1 MKRFIID
8 NIILPAG
15 LLALLAAA
23 GCTREELAPAQA
35 GDFVAPSEFEI
46 GWLYGDV
53 VNIDTRAEQSVTVE
67 NRVTSLYVLLAGSDG
82 EIIHRKSYWVTRDS
96 EIPDG
101 YDNIITAY
109 SEKVSADGEASRG
122 TIPAFF
128 TRADNSVDFD
138 MLLYRNSAPFTFYAV
153 ANYSDAVGQQLDRV
167 SNAAGLEE
175 LSSRFTTEGNVNR
188 TRFLMTA
195 KESGINLNIDDEG
208 KIERVGVNLD
218 LKRVDA
224 KIKFNLTVDIEDA
237 VDGSVLFDN
246 MAYRVHRV
254 PDVTFLFPKDKGQG
268 DGQEWDAAAIA
279 EAQSP
284 DSGYSCMLDDN
295 YQTFDTTRVNGGTFA
310 FYLRENRPNPK
321 KRITPEEQGDW
332 STLYAMREAWPG
344 GEENPVDEVSNR
356 VPVHGRRFTYAPDN
370 ATFVEISGDLSYTRT
385 AADGSKEEVF
395 GNVTYMVHLGETGNA
410 PNDVEAVNNYDV
422 RRNVSYIYNMRIT
435 GINNFVVEVTQ
446 GEERRPGAE
455 GDITVSTNKQVTI
468 DAHYARLLFQ
478 LDRTSIEAGA
488 SWSVRTPIGEV
499 SYDKKS
505 GLINRP
511 YDYKWVLFAVNADF
525 GVSSDVMVKFPGTQ
539 AYDGGVQFF
548 DGYDQPKDDA
558 TIKDA
563 IDADRGNKIL
573 YNGQTYTF
581 KNYLDANRSDKNYY
595 SPGKS
600 TSRWNALTKHAC
612 LMDINQLINYLT
624 WSLDNNPDIFVE
636 DADGHELVTVTAF
649 CDEYT
654 YIYDPRVEDYVHPG
668 ESVAEMS
675 TGEDDKKRRLLLRKA
690 YADAGSRVMNITPM
704 ATTAYSPDGNTTLT
718 NSYITITQNSIK
730 TIYNPDFTDT
740 AWGLETTNETGPL
753 THVTN
758 RIGDNG
764 PIHDNYNNEIGK
776 RTNTL
781 GDGRTN
787 FLNFWVGTDKNGN
800 DRQGT
805 IRWTDAMNVNKDVEN
820 GNDLNV
826 DYRNAFY
833 ACITRNRDLNG
844 NNLIDANE
852 IYWYLA
858 ARDQLTG
865 LWIGQGAIDD
875 EAWMYQGDG
884 SEQNHLIT
892 SSHRPVGGNYWI
904 IWAEEGAS
912 LGGLRISGD
921 DEYKDAQNQ
930 PLPYDYRCVR
940 NLGIDIAEK
949 KAPEHFAGISD
960 RIKNGES
967 DYYTVDASVINS
979 RALRSSPDDGIN
991 LPLDNERSQN
1001 NTPFRS
1007 FDVRSSSIT
1016 SNLGVMTWLEMAD
1029 YLNRNM
1035 NPCPQGWRVPNQREV
1050 LIMASLV
1057 GENGFNL
1064 NSDYDRHLGI
1074 ATSFSF
1080 NGKSLYANGE
1090 RYGFIYGGD
1099 NVYLHNQGNSD
1110 RNNNGRVLLQF
1121 RCVRDHTGN

>member
-1 MKRFIID
+1 MKHFITD
-8 NIILPAG
+8 NIILV
-15 LLALLAAA
+15 LFALLAAA
-23 GCTREELAPAQA
+23 GCTREELAPAPA

-46 GWLYGDV
+46 GWEYGEV
-53 VNIDTRAEQSVTVE
+53 VNIDTRTEQSVTVE

-101 YDNIITAY
+101 YNNIITAY
-109 SEKVSADGEASRG
+109 SEKTSADGEASRG
-122 TIPAFF
+122 TIPEFF
-128 TRADNSVDFD
+128 TEDDNSTDFD
-138 MLLYRNSAPFTFYAV
+138 MSPYSDRGPFIFYAV
-153 ANYSDAVGQQLDRV
+153 ANYSDAVSQE
-167 SNAAGLEE
+167 LESVGTDADLE
-175 LSSRFTTEGNVNR
+175 ALTSRFTTEGNVNR

-224 KIKFNLTVDIEDA
+224 KIKFNVTVDIEDA
-237 VDGSVLFDN
+237 VEGTVLFDN
-246 MAYRVHRV
+246 MTYRVHRV
-254 PDVTFLFPKDKGQG
+254 PDVTFLFPKEKGQG
-268 DGQEWDAAAIA
+268 AGQEWDAAAID

-295 YQTFDTTRVNGGTFA
+295 YQTFDTTRTDGGTFA

-385 AADGSKEEVF
+385 AADGSEEEVF
-395 GNVTYMVHLGETGNA
+395 GSVTYMVHLGETGNA

-435 GINNFVVEVTQ
+435 GINNFVVEVTE

-455 GDITVSTNKQVTI
+455 GDITVSTNKQVTL
-468 DAHYARLLFQ
+468 DAHYGRVLFQ

-499 SYDKKS
+499 SYDKES

-558 TIKDA
+558 TLRDDIEDDMGNHIQYGGKHYSFKDYLSA
-563 IDADRGNKIL
+563 NYGDA
-573 YNGQTYTF
+573 
-581 KNYLDANRSDKNYY
+581 NYY
-595 SPGKS
+595 SPRNDHN
-600 TSRWNALTKHAC
+600 RWNNLSDHAC
-612 LMDINQLINYLT
+612 LLDINQLINYLK

-668 ESVAEMS
+668 ESVTEIS
-675 TGEDDKKRRLLLRKA
+675 TSDNDKRRRLLLWKD
-690 YADAGSRVMNITPM
+690 YVDAGSRVMNITPM

-718 NSYITITQNSIK
+718 NSYITISQNSIK
-730 TIYNPDFTDT
+730 SIYNPDRTDT
-740 AWGLETTNETGPL
+740 AWGLETTNETGKL
-753 THVTN
+753 THETQ
-758 RIGDNG
+758 IIAGSYG
-764 PIHDNYNNEIGK
+764 PIHNNNGNEIGD

-781 GDGRTN
+781 NDGRTN
-787 FLNFWVGTDKNGN
+787 FLNFWVGTDRYGS
-800 DRQGT
+800 T
-805 IRWTDAMNVNKDVEN
+805 IHWTDAMNVNRDVEN
-820 GNDLNV
+820 GNDLNE

-844 NNLIDANE
+844 NNLIDADE

-865 LWIGQGAIDD
+865 LWIGQGALDD
-875 EAWMYQGDG
+875 EAWMYNGDG
-884 SEQNHLIT
+884 TEINHLIT
-892 SSHRPVGGNYWI
+892 SSHRNNADGNLYWVL
-904 IWAEEGAS
+904 WAEEGAS
-912 LGGLRISGD
+912 LGGLRVGGD
-921 DEYKDAQNQ
+921 EHTNNG
-930 PLPYDYRCVR
+930 YDYRCVR
-940 NLGIDIAEK
+940 NLGIDIAEEE
-949 KAPEHFAGISD
+949 APQHFAEISN
-960 RIKNGES
+960 RIDNGDQ
-967 DYYTVDASVINS
+967 DYHTIDASIINS
-979 RALRSSPDDGIN
+979 RALRTSPDEGIN
-991 LPLDNERSQN
+991 LPFDHERSQN

-1007 FDVRSSSIT
+1007 FDVRTANGDSI
-1016 SNLGVMTWLEMAD
+1016 SWLRMRD
-1029 YLNRNM
+1029 NINDNG
-1035 NPCPQGWRVPNQREV
+1035 NPCPEGWRVPNQREM
-1050 LIMASLV
+1050 LIIMSFD
-1057 GENGFNL
+1057 GQNGF
-1064 NSDYDRHLGI
+1064 SLGDSPVAT

-1080 NGKSLYANGE
+1080 CGTGSYDDD
-1090 RYGFIYGGD
+1090 RYGFYFSPPNIRLSDGD
-1099 NVYLHNQGNSD
+1099 ASVRL
-1110 RNNNGRVLLQF
+1110 
-1121 RCVRDHTGN
+1121 RCVRDTPSAY

>member
-1 MKRFIID
+1 MKHFITD
-8 NIILPAG
+8 NIILV
-15 LLALLAAA
+15 LFALLAAA
-23 GCTREELAPAQA
+23 GCTREELAPAPA

-46 GWLYGDV
+46 GWEYGDV
-53 VNIDTRAEQSVTVE
+53 VNIDTRTEQSVTVE

-82 EIIHRKSYWVTRDS
+82 KIIHRKSYWVTRDS
-96 EIPDG
+96 QIPDG

-109 SEKVSADGEASRG
+109 SEKTSADGEASRG
-122 TIPAFF
+122 TIPEFF
-128 TRADNSVDFD
+128 TEDNNSTDFD
-138 MLLYRNSAPFTFYAV
+138 MSPYSDRGPFIFYAV
-153 ANYSDAVGQQLDRV
+153 ANYSDAVSQE
-167 SNAAGLEE
+167 LESVNTDADLE
-175 LSSRFTTEGNVNR
+175 ALTSRFTTEGNVNR

-224 KIKFNLTVDIEDA
+224 KIKFNLTVDIEEA
-237 VDGSVLFDN
+237 VDGTVLFDN
-246 MAYRVHRV
+246 MAYKVHRV
-254 PDVTFLFPKDKGQG
+254 PDVTFLFPKEKGEG

-385 AADGSKEEVF
+385 AADGSEEEVF
-395 GNVTYMVHLGETGNA
+395 GSVTYMVHLGETGNA

-435 GINNFVVEVTQ
+435 GINNFVVEVTE

-455 GDITVSTNKQVTI
+455 GDITVSSTRQVTM
-468 DAHYARLLFQ
+468 DAHYGRVLLE
-478 LDRTSIEAGA
+478 LDKTSIEQGA

-499 SYDKKS
+499 RYDTVT
-505 GLINRP
+505 GLINSP

-525 GVSSDVMVKFPGTQ
+525 GVGSDRMVKFPGVQ

-548 DGYDQPKDDA
+548 EDMNADELKE
-558 TIKDA
+558 A
-563 IDADRGNKIL
+563 IANDRGNYSYL
-573 YNGQTYTF
+573 DLGTTYTF
-581 KNYLDANRSDKNYY
+581 KDYIESHDRYNYWYRYRRN
-595 SPGKS
+595 
-600 TSRWNALTKHAC
+600 LTDNAC
-612 LMDINQLINYLT
+612 LLDVNQLVHYLE
-624 WSLDNNPDIFVE
+624 WSLRHNPDIFGE
-636 DADGHELVTVTAF
+636 DGKVAVTAF

-654 YIYDPRVEDYVHPG
+654 YIYDPQIEDYIHPG
-668 ESVAEMS
+668 QSVANM
-675 TGEDDKKRRLLLRKA
+675 GDKDRRLLLWKN
-690 YADAGSRVMNITPM
+690 YVDADSRVMNITPM
-704 ATTAYSPDGNTTLT
+704 ATTEYSPDGNTSLT

-758 RIGDNG
+758 RIGGNG
-764 PIHDNYNNEIGK
+764 PIHENYNNEIGK

-787 FLNFWVGTDKNGN
+787 FLNFWVGTDWNGN

-805 IRWTDAMNVNKDVEN
+805 IHWTDAMNVNKDVEN

-844 NNLIDANE
+844 NNLIDADE

-892 SSHRPVGGNYWI
+892 SSHRPTGGNYWI

-921 DEYKDAQNQ
+921 DGYKDAQNQ

-960 RIKNGES
+960 RIENEES

-1064 NSDYDRHLGI
+1064 NSDDDRHLGI

-1099 NVYLHNQGNSD
+1099 NVYLHNPGNSD

>member
-1 MKRFIID
+1 MKHFIID
-8 NIILPAG
+8 NIILV
-15 LLALLAAA
+15 LFALLAAA
-23 GCTREELAPAQA
+23 GCTREELAPAPA

-46 GWLYGDV
+46 GWEYGDV
-53 VNIDTRAEQSVTVE
+53 VNIDTRTEQSVTVE
-67 NRVTSLYVLLAGSDG
+67 NRVTNLYVLLAAANG

-96 EIPDG
+96 QIPDG

-128 TRADNSVDFD
+128 TGAGNSVDFD
-138 MLLYRNSAPFTFYAV
+138 MLPYRNSAPFTFYAV
-153 ANYSDAVGQQLDRV
+153 ANYSDAVGQELDRV
-167 SNAAGLEE
+167 SNAPGLEE

-224 KIKFNLTVDIEDA
+224 KIKFNLTVDIEEA
-237 VDGSVLFDN
+237 VDGTVLFDN

-254 PDVTFLFPKDKGQG
+254 PDITFLFPKDKGQG

-385 AADGSKEEVF
+385 AADGSEEEVF
-395 GNVTYMVHLGETGNA
+395 GSVTYIVHLGETGNA
-410 PNDVEAVNNYDV
+410 PNDEEAVNNYDV

-455 GDITVSTNKQVTI
+455 GDITVSSTRQVTM
-468 DAHYARLLFQ
+468 DAHYGRVLLE
-478 LDRTSIEAGA
+478 LDKTSIEQGA

-499 SYDKKS
+499 RYDTVT
-505 GLINRP
+505 GLINSP

-525 GVSSDVMVKFPGTQ
+525 GVGSDRMVKFPGVQ

-548 DGYDQPKDDA
+548 EDMNADELKE
-558 TIKDA
+558 A
-563 IDADRGNKIL
+563 IANDRGNYSYL
-573 YNGQTYTF
+573 GLGTTYTF
-581 KNYLDANRSDKNYY
+581 KDYIESHDRDNYWYRYRRN
-595 SPGKS
+595 
-600 TSRWNALTKHAC
+600 LTDNAC
-612 LMDINQLINYLT
+612 LLDVNQLVHYLE
-624 WSLDNNPDIFVE
+624 WSLRHNPDIFGE
-636 DADGHELVTVTAF
+636 DGKVAVTAF

-654 YIYDPRVEDYVHPG
+654 YIYDPQIEDYIHPG
-668 ESVAEMS
+668 QSVANM
-675 TGEDDKKRRLLLRKA
+675 GDKDRRLLLWKN
-690 YADAGSRVMNITPM
+690 YVDADSRVMNITPM
-704 ATTAYSPDGNTTLT
+704 ATTEYSPDGNTSLT
-718 NSYITITQNSIK
+718 NSYITISQNSIK
-730 TIYNPDFTDT
+730 TIYNPDNTDT
-740 AWGLETTNETGPL
+740 AWGLETTNETGKL
-753 THVTN
+753 THVTSTGIDTDN
-758 RIGDNG
+758 RRE
-764 PIHDNYNNEIGK
+764 HGK

-781 GDGRTN
+781 SDGRTN
-787 FLNFWVGTDKNGN
+787 FLNFWVEGN
-800 DRQGT
+800 DNDNAQGK
-805 IRWTDAMNVNKDVEN
+805 IRWTAAMTVSKDVEN
-820 GNDLNV
+820 GNDLSE
-826 DYRNAFY
+826 DYRNALY

-844 NNLIDANE
+844 NDIIDADE

-865 LWIGQGAIDD
+865 LWIGQGALDD
-875 EAWMYQGDG
+875 EAWMYNGDG
-884 SEQNHLIT
+884 TEPNHFVT
-892 SSHRPVGGNYWI
+892 SSHRNEGGQYWI
-904 IWAEEGAS
+904 LWAEEGAS

-921 DEYKDAQNQ
+921 DKYNDSQGEA
-930 PLPYDYRCVR
+930 LPYDYRCVR
-940 NLGIDIAEK
+940 NLGIDIAEEE
-949 KAPEHFAGISD
+949 APQHFAEISNRFD
-960 RIKNGES
+960 NGNR
-967 DYYTVDASVINS
+967 DYYTIDVSVINS

-991 LPLDNERSQN
+991 LPFDNERSQN
-1001 NTPFRS
+1001 NTPFIS
-1007 FDVRSSSIT
+1007 FDVRT
-1016 SNLGVMTWLEMAD
+1016 ENDRYEMNWIEMRD
-1029 YLNRNM
+1029 NINNNI
-1035 NPCPQGWRVPNQREV
+1035 NPCPSGWRVPNQREF
-1050 LIMASLV
+1050 LIMMSF
-1057 GENGFNL
+1057 GNNL
-1064 NSDYDRHLGI
+1064 GLGTGDYDDLAI

-1080 NGKSLYANGE
+1080 CGVASYGDN
-1090 RYGFIYGGD
+1090 RYGFYYD
-1099 NVYLHNQGNSD
+1099 SGNLRLAEGNPSPIKI
-1110 RNNNGRVLLQF
+1110 
-1121 RCVRDHTGN
+1121 RCVRDTQSAY

>member
-1 MKRFIID
+1 M
-8 NIILPAG
+8 NIHPITKI
-15 LLALLAAA
+15 LLALSLIFSSLA
-23 GCTREELAPAQA
+23 CTREPFQTGSSGIFIDPADFEL
-35 GDFVAPSEFEI
+35 
-46 GWLYGDV
+46 GWQYGDPV
-53 VNIDTRAEQSVTVE
+53 RISTRSEQSVEVE
-67 NRVTSLYVLLAGSDG
+67 NAVTNLYVLLADAHGD
-82 EIIHRKSYWVTRDS
+82 IIVIKSYWVTS
-96 EIPDG
+96 GSSVPDG
-101 YDNIITAY
+101 YDDIINNY
-109 SEKVSADGEASRG
+109 SVKQSEDGEASRG
-122 TIPAFF
+122 TILRFF
-128 TRADNSVDFD
+128 EKTD
-138 MLLYRNSAPFTFYAV
+138 MTQYRNSGPFTFYAV
-153 ANYSDAVGQQLDRV
+153 ANYSDAVGSGLAGAKTV
-167 SNAAGLEE
+167 SDIEGLTVTF
-175 LSSRFTTEGNVNR
+175 STAGNVNR
-188 TRFLMTA
+188 TRFLMVA
-195 KESGINLNIDDEG
+195 KEDGVALNINQDG
-208 KIERVGVNLD
+208 QIERTGVNLE
-218 LKRVDA
+218 LKRIDA
-224 KIKFNLTVDIEDA
+224 KVKFNL
-237 VDGSVLFDN
+237 SVEIPEALQGTTRFEN
-246 MAYRVHRV
+246 MTYRVHRV
-254 PDVTFLFPKDKGQG
+254 PNVSYLFPREKENDS
-268 DGQEWDAAAIA
+268 GQEWDAAAVE
-279 EAQSP
+279 EA
-284 DSGYSCMLDDN
+284 DGDGISGYSCMLDDN
-295 YQTFDTTRVNGGTFA
+295 YQTFDVTESDNTGGTFA
-310 FYLRENRPNPK
+310 FYLRENRPVPK
-321 KRITPEEQGDW
+321 REISEEEQG
-332 STLYAMREAWPG
+332 SFSSLYAMREAWNTDSSV
-344 GEENPVDEVSNR
+344 NPADPTDNR
-356 VPVHGRRFTYAPDN
+356 VPVHGRKFTYAPEN
-370 ATFVEISGDLSYTRT
+370 STFVEISGNLSYTRRGQEG
-385 AADGSKEEVF
+385 DEEVF
-395 GNVTYMVHLGETGNA
+395 GAVTYIVHLGETGND
-410 PNDVEAVNNYDV
+410 PNNVEAVNNYDV
-422 RRNVSYIYNMRIT
+422 RRNVNYIYNMRIT
-435 GINNFVVEVTQ
+435 GINNFVVEVT
-446 GEERRPGAE
+446 EEKELRPGAE
-455 GDITVSTNKQVTI
+455 GDVTVSTNRQVTM
-468 DAHYARLLFQ
+468 DAHYGRVLFQ

-488 SWSVRTPIGEV
+488 GWSVRTPIGEV
-499 SYDKKS
+499 SYNPET
-505 GLINRP
+505 GLINSP

-525 GVSSDVMVKFPGTQ
+525 GVGPNVMVKFPGIQ
-539 AYDGGVQFF
+539 AYDGGVQFYE
-548 DGYDQPKDDA
+548 GYGEPKDDA
-558 TIKDA
+558 TIKAA
-563 IDADRGNKIL
+563 IAADMGNNIL
-573 YNGQTYTF
+573 YNGKPCTF
-581 KNYLDANRSDKNYY
+581 KEYLDANRSDNNYY
-595 SPGKS
+595 SPGNS

-624 WSLDNNPDIFVE
+624 WSLDDSNQNQGIFTKN
-636 DADGHELVTVTAF
+636 ADGHEIVTVTAF

-675 TGEDDKKRRLLLRKA
+675 TGEDDKKRRLLLWKA

-787 FLNFWVGTDKNGN
+787 FLNFWVGTDRNGN

-805 IRWTDAMNVNKDVEN
+805 IFWTDAMNVNKDVEN

-844 NNLIDANE
+844 NNLIDADE

-892 SSHRPVGGNYWI
+892 SSHRPTGGNYWI

-921 DEYKDAQNQ
+921 DEYEDAQGQ

-960 RIKNGES
+960 RIENGES

-1099 NVYLHNQGNSD
+1099 NVYLHNPGNSD

>member
-195 KESGINLNIDDEG
+195 KESGISLNIDDEG
-208 KIERVGVNLD
+208 RIERVGVNLD

-224 KIKFNLTVDIEDA
+224 KIKFNVTVDIEDA
-237 VDGSVLFDN
+237 VEGTVLFDN
-246 MAYRVHRV
+246 MTYRVHRV
-254 PDVTFLFPKDKGQG
+254 PDVTFLFPKEKGQG
-268 DGQEWDAAAIA
+268 AGQEWDAAAIEEA
-279 EAQSP
+279 EPSG
-284 DSGYSCMLDDN
+284 SGYSCMLDDN
-295 YQTFDTTRVNGGTFA
+295 YQTFDTTRVDGGTFA

-344 GEENPVDEVSNR
+344 GEENPVDEASNR
-356 VPVHGRRFTYAPDN
+356 VPVHGRQFTYAPEN

-385 AADGSKEEVF
+385 TAGRESEEVF
-395 GNVTYMVHLGETGNA
+395 GSVTYIVHLGETGNA
-410 PNDVEAVNNYDV
+410 PNDEEAVNNYDV

-435 GINNFVVEVTQ
+435 GINNFVVEVTE

-455 GDITVSTNKQVTI
+455 GDITVSSTRQVTM
-468 DAHYARLLFQ
+468 DAHYGRVLLE
-478 LDRTSIEAGA
+478 LDKTSIEQGA

-499 SYDKKS
+499 RYDTVT
-505 GLINRP
+505 GLINSP

-525 GVSSDVMVKFPGTQ
+525 GVGSDRMVKFPGVQ

-548 DGYDQPKDDA
+548 EDMNADELK
-558 TIKDA
+558 KA
-563 IDADRGNKIL
+563 IAKDRGNHISYL
-573 YNGQTYTF
+573 GTTYTF
-581 KNYLDANRSDKNYY
+581 KKYIESHDHDNYWY
-595 SPGKS
+595 SH
-600 TSRWNALTKHAC
+600 RNELTDYAC
-612 LMDINQLINYLT
+612 LLDVNQLVHYLE
-624 WSLDNNPDIFVE
+624 WSLRYNKKIFDE
-636 DADGHELVTVTAF
+636 DGKVAVTAF

-654 YIYDPRVEDYVHPG
+654 YIYDPQIEDYIHPG
-668 ESVAEMS
+668 QSVANM
-675 TGEDDKKRRLLLRKA
+675 GDKDRRLLLWKN
-690 YADAGSRVMNITPM
+690 YVDADSRVMNITPM
-704 ATTAYSPDGNTTLT
+704 ATTEYSPDGNTSLT
-718 NSYITITQNSIK
+718 NSYITISQNSIK
-730 TIYNPDFTDT
+730 SIYNPDRTDT
-740 AWGLETTNETGPL
+740 AWGLETTNETGKL
-753 THVTN
+753 THETQ
-758 RIGDNG
+758 IIAGSYG
-764 PIHDNYNNEIGK
+764 PIHNNNGNEIGD

-781 GDGRTN
+781 NDGRTN
-787 FLNFWVGTDKNGN
+787 FLNFWVGTDRYGS
-800 DRQGT
+800 T
-805 IRWTDAMNVNKDVEN
+805 IHWTDAMNVNRDVEN
-820 GNDLNV
+820 GNDLNE

-844 NNLIDANE
+844 NNLIDADE

-865 LWIGQGAIDD
+865 LWIGQGALDD
-875 EAWMYQGDG
+875 EAWMYNGDG
-884 SEQNHLIT
+884 TEINHLIT
-892 SSHRPVGGNYWI
+892 SSHRNNADGNLYWVL
-904 IWAEEGAS
+904 WAEEGAS
-912 LGGLRISGD
+912 LGGLRVGGD
-921 DEYKDAQNQ
+921 EHTNNG
-930 PLPYDYRCVR
+930 YDYRCVR
-940 NLGIDIAEK
+940 NLGIDIAEEE
-949 KAPEHFAGISD
+949 APQHFAEISN
-960 RIKNGES
+960 RIDNGDQ
-967 DYYTVDASVINS
+967 DYYTIDASIINS
-979 RALRSSPDDGIN
+979 RALRTSPDEGIN
-991 LPLDNERSQN
+991 LPFDHERSQN

-1007 FDVRSSSIT
+1007 FDVRTANGDSI
-1016 SNLGVMTWLEMAD
+1016 SWLRMRD
-1029 YLNRNM
+1029 NINDNG
-1035 NPCPQGWRVPNQREV
+1035 NPCPEGWRVPNQREM
-1050 LIMASLV
+1050 LIIMSFD
-1057 GENGFNL
+1057 GQNGF
-1064 NSDYDRHLGI
+1064 SLGDSPVAT

-1080 NGKSLYANGE
+1080 CGTGSYDDD
-1090 RYGFIYGGD
+1090 RYGFYFSPPNIRLSDGD
-1099 NVYLHNQGNSD
+1099 ASVRL
-1110 RNNNGRVLLQF
+1110 
-1121 RCVRDHTGN
+1121 RCVRDTPSAY